1 MIRRRSSAVDGDSI
15 VCADVL
21 GRFGVEGGDLRAQHD
36 SERLPGEESAELE
49 TVLETALDDARDRTT
64 FLRRTISGSPRG
76 IDCSAR
82 YSQETLER
90 ELTAA
95 FESIEWTVTFE
106 RSGFEWRLR
115 ATDPAGRSRETTLSY
130 PKTPLERDNLPA
142 ILHQLE
148 SDILYGTDAGFVL
161 LSRGVDRW
169 RAALVDETALEA
181 VRADYGERIEAFDR
195 PLLPAASLE
204 AYASSSSDAES
215 YTPGSSDEAV
225 SPGDDSHWP
234 EWALERSRRRGHSEL
249 SGPSSGSTTDSSGV
263 GNSIDGAKAT
273 PEASLIEEAEPT
285 GTRDKAA
292 KPTDGRDEAVE
303 STTETPVWAGDEGD
317 SLWNEE
323 SEPARDRARE
333 RDGYVL
339 SGGSPTVSRSGESC
353 SGNSRKGDSSKRTGL
368 ANETGR
374 SDSANERIGTHAAN
388 EPADTHEASGPTS
401 TDDGFD
407 AARSRKAASD
417 RAATTDDDGFG
428 SLSGSVGT
436 TRVSN
441 ESFGT
446 GETQDEDEQYLAL
459 GAAMGTGQNVSVSGL
474 LEDDS
479 FLPELPAVEPT
490 ETRVAFEETFDPA
503 ALPKARAAAEQ
514 SGFVWVQSGGLE
526 TTRVSNG

>member
-181 VRADYGERIEAFDR
+181 VCADYGDRIAAFDR

-204 AYASSSSDAES
+204 TYTSDSSDAV
-215 YTPGSSDEAV
+215 V
-225 SPGDDSHWP
+225 SVDGDSHWP
-234 EWALERSRRRGHSEL
+234 EWALERSQRRVSSGTA
-249 SGPSSGSTTDSSGV
+249 GPSRGATTDSTGV
-263 GNSIDGAKAT
+263 GGSTGA
-273 PEASLIEEAEPT
+273 PETRLEVSLIEEAESS
-285 GTRDKAA
+285 
-292 KPTDGRDEAVE
+292 DGRDKSDECRDE
-303 STTETPVWAGDEGD
+303 GGKSDEPTTEKPVWARDDGA

-323 SEPARDRARE
+323 PESSAETTRE

-339 SGGSPTVSRSGESC
+339 SGGSPTVSRSGGPESSC
-353 SGNSRKGDSSKRTGL
+353 SGGAHRSHTGDSRRGDSNERTGL
-368 ANETGR
+368 ASETGR
-374 SDSANERIGTHAAN
+374 SDSANEFTGAHTTSETAGTN
-388 EPADTHEASGPTS
+388 
-401 TDDGFD
+401 DGFD
-407 AARSRKAASD
+407 AERSREAASD
-417 RAATTDDDGFG
+417 RAATAEDDGFG
-428 SLSGSVGT
+428 SLSGSVST

-490 ETRVAFEETFDPA
+490 ETRMTFEETFDPT
-503 ALPKARAAAEQ
+503 ALPKAKAAAEQ